1 MATPNDRSIEVLG
14 ELLEVCRDG
23 EQGFQTAAEGVRD
36 PQLQILFQ
44 TYSRQRQEFAVELQ
58 AEISRLGGDPERRGS
73 VAGMLHRGWMNI
85 RSAVAGGDNAI
96 LGEAERG
103 EDSARSAYEKAV
115 AEGLPEGARLV
126 VERQHARV
134 KEAHDRVRA
143 VRERAA

>member
-58 AEISRLGGDPERRGS
+58 TEISRLGGDPERRGS
-73 VAGMLHRGWMNI
+73 VAGMLHHGWMNI

-134 KEAHDRVRA
+134 KEARDRVRA